1 MSLEEAIIRLS
12 CVCHVF
18 SIKITER
25 RPVKTGMSGTQ
36 RGAAPTG
43 RSASGRRE
51 SHSSRQGAIAL
62 KPPLISAGN
71 FLLATRDTGYKGTAQ
86 AVAEFIDNS
95 LQAGAGSIAIEV
107 VASEDKEYPIELLV
121 TDDGVGM
128 AANDLASA
136 LTFGGSSRFGD
147 RSSLGRYGM
156 GLPNG
161 ALSRARRV
169 EVFTW
174 QRGGVLSSYLDVDE
188 IVANGRATLP
198 SIRATSRPP
207 FVPRT
212 PHGTLV
218 RLLRCDRLEYK
229 RMSALVTRL
238 HQELGRIYRRFLGKG
253 LDLRVNG
260 RRVAGYDP
268 LFLHSENGVSARQF
282 GDVLVYRLG
291 AGGEGQVEV
300 RFSELP
306 IERWQNLSSEE
317 KRRVGVTSAP
327 CVSVMRADREID
339 RGWFFMGAKRRENYD
354 DWWRCEVSF
363 DPSLDELF
371 GITHAKQAIAP
382 SEELLQVLAPDLEPI
397 ARALNSRVRH
407 RFELLKARAPLSDA
421 ECQASRA
428 EEALPA
434 IPRGQDKIPEDLR
447 RLLAACV
454 DGGEGSTAPYQ
465 LLVTELPTT
474 AAFEVVVHR
483 RRVVLFL
490 NARHPLYR
498 DLYGPLA
505 MSDSDKDR
513 EIAKQI
519 ALAVLAAGRA
529 EVGTRRRREREE
541 VRRFRQTWADILAT
555 FFNA

>member
-1 MSLEEAIIRLS
+1 
-12 CVCHVF
+12 
-18 SIKITER
+18 
-25 RPVKTGMSGTQ
+25 
-36 RGAAPTG
+36 
-43 RSASGRRE
+43 
-51 SHSSRQGAIAL
+51 
-62 KPPLISAGN
+62 
-71 FLLATRDTGYKGTAQ
+71 
-86 AVAEFIDNS
+86 VAEFVDNS
-95 LQAGAGSIAIEV
+95 LQAGARSIAVDV
-107 VASEDKEYPIELLV
+107 VASEDDEYPIELLV
-121 TDDGVGM
+121 TDDGMGM
-128 AANDLASA
+128 DADELAAA

-174 QRGGVLSSYLDVDE
+174 QEGRVLTTHLDLDK
-188 IVANGRATLP
+188 IVAKGPTTLP
-198 SIRATSRPP
+198 SIQTTSRPH
-207 FVPRT
+207 FSPRT
-212 PHGTLV
+212 PHGTVV
-218 RLLRCDRLEYK
+218 RLLRCDRIEYK
-229 RMSALVTRL
+229 RKSALVKRL
-238 HQELGRIYRRFLGKG
+238 HQDLGRIYRRFLRKG
-253 LDLRVNG
+253 LNLRVNG
-260 RRVAGYDP
+260 RRVAACDP
-268 LFLHSENGVSARQF
+268 LLLSKNAVSARQF
-282 GDVLVYRLG
+282 GHVLVYRLG
-291 AGGEGQVEV
+291 PGGEGRIEV

-306 IERWQNLSSEE
+306 IERWHDLSSEE
-317 KRRVGVTSAP
+317 KRRVGITNAP

-407 RFELLKARAPLSDA
+407 GFELLKTRTLLSDA
-421 ECQASRA
+421 ERQASRA
-428 EEALPA
+428 EKALPA
-434 IPRGQDKIPEDLR
+434 IPRVQENIPEELR
-447 RLLAACV
+447 RLLTACA
-454 DGGEGSTAPYQ
+454 DIGGDSAAPYK

-483 RRVVLFL
+483 RKVVLLF

-505 MSDSDKDR
+505 MSESEKDR

-519 ALAVLAAGRA
+519 ALTVLAAGRA
-529 EVGTRRRREREE
+529 EVGTRGQRERDE
-541 VRRFRQTWADILAT
+541 VRRFRQTWADVLAT

>member
-1 MSLEEAIIRLS
+1 L
-12 CVCHVF
+12 
-18 SIKITER
+18 
-25 RPVKTGMSGTQ
+25 
-36 RGAAPTG
+36 
-43 RSASGRRE
+43 
-51 SHSSRQGAIAL
+51 
-62 KPPLISAGN
+62 
-71 FLLATRDTGYKGTAQ
+71 
-86 AVAEFIDNS
+86 AEFVDNS
-95 LQAGAGSIAIEV
+95 LQAGARSIAVNV
-107 VASEDKEYPIELLV
+107 VAGEDEEYPIELLV
-121 TDDGVGM
+121 TDDGMGM
-128 AANDLASA
+128 DANELGAA

-174 QRGGVLSSYLDVDE
+174 QEGQVLTTHLDVDE
-188 IVANGRATLP
+188 IVATGPTSLP
-198 SIRATSRPP
+198 SIQTTSRPH
-207 FVPRT
+207 FAPRT
-212 PHGTLV
+212 PHGTVV
-218 RLLRCDRLEYK
+218 RLLRCDRIEYK
-229 RMSALVTRL
+229 RMSPLVKRL
-238 HQELGRIYRRFLGKG
+238 HQDLGRIYRRFLRQG
-253 LDLRVNG
+253 LNLRVNG
-260 RRVAGYDP
+260 RRVAACDP
-268 LFLHSENGVSARQF
+268 LHLHSENGVSARQF

-291 AGGEGQVEV
+291 LRGEGRIEV

-306 IERWQNLSSEE
+306 IERWHDLSSEE
-317 KRRVGVTSAP
+317 KRRVGITNAP

-382 SEELLQVLAPDLEPI
+382 GEELLQVLAPDLESI

-407 RFELLKARAPLSDA
+407 RFELLKARTPLSDA
-421 ECQASRA
+421 ERQASRA
-428 EEALPA
+428 EKALPA
-434 IPRGQDKIPEDLR
+434 IPRVQENIPEELR
-447 RLLAACV
+447 RLIAASA
-454 DGGEGSTAPYQ
+454 DLGGGSTAPYQ

-474 AAFEVVVHR
+474 LAFEVVVHR
-483 RRVVLFL
+483 RRVVLLL

-505 MSDSDKDR
+505 MSESEKDR

-529 EVGTRRRREREE
+529 EVGTRRRRERDE
-541 VRRFRQTWADILAT
+541 VRRFRQAWGDVMAT